1 MIELQLLLNG
11 LIIGGIYSLMSIG
24 LSLIFGV
31 IRIINFAHGEF
42 LMVSMY
48 LTFFAYT
55 LWGISPYIAIF
66 LIIPILFFM
75 GAFIQRFAIQPILG
89 SSAVMQIFITVGLSM
104 FLINIAQV
112 LWGTTVRS
120 ITLGLPVIRLGE
132 LSLGSTRL
140 ISFFLA
146 LSVTLLVMVV
156 LKKTHIGR
164 AIRSIAQDRKAAM
177 LMGVNL
183 HRTYI
188 IAFGIGS
195 ACVGVAGVSMAPI
208 FYIFP
213 TVGTFFSLLSFVVVV
228 LGGLGNVVG
237 AFYGGLIIGL
247 IDSFAGFYLPSGY
260 KEAIYFII
268 FVIVLVVRPQG
279 LLGYGH
285 GWEEVGL
292 K

>member
-213 TVGTFFSLLSFVVVV
+213 TVGTFFSLLSFVV
-228 LGGLGNVVG
+228 G